1 MPQMANEKASRNTSG
16 QERKKAAPGDVDR
29 QSGRP
34 SVNWEPLSSA
44 ALRVRD
50 YLGNK
55 LPERWMRLT
64 AAALALVLA
73 GSAVL
78 GVVFRSHT
86 GVQTEVAHIT
96 SYAETID
103 TTGVSVRDEM
113 VLSVSQNKGYAVKAV
128 DDGEKVSQGQPL
140 FNVFR
145 SEEMAAAY
153 TRLKEIDREIDELKS
168 MATAADGNPDTVK
181 NIEKVVDRQ
190 MMTLNENVCR
200 SDLHDVAKLRN
211 DITYLLNKRLIA
223 MRKVE
228 DYQNRIQALEA
239 EKASLSRSSP
249 QTLSSV
255 ESPAAGYYNDACD
268 GFEEVL
274 TPSVLEGLTN
284 SRLQK
289 LLSQRQD
296 TSGSTGRLIQSF
308 VWYLVCPVPK
318 DKAEDCL
325 SVGSP
330 YTLLLPYSATG
341 SMEATLQSLNEEEN
355 SDTVLAVFRC
365 SSLVSELCHI
375 RQQPVSIRIH
385 AYRGFEIKRSA
396 LHVEIREKE
405 VRDEN
410 HLVIGHQ
417 AERVPIVYVVV
428 AGQLFSRRVDI
439 VYAGKDTVI
448 CRQHTGESG
457 YLAMYDEVV
466 TEGENLYEQKIIG

>member
-16 QERKKAAPGDVDR
+16 QERKKAAPGDVHR

-73 GSAVL
+73 
-78 GVVFRSHT
+78 
-86 GVQTEVAHIT
+86 
-96 SYAETID
+96 
-103 TTGVSVRDEM
+103 VSVRDEM

-153 TRLKEIDREIDELKS
+153 TRIKEIDREIDELKS

-200 SDLHDVAKLRN
+200 SDLHDVARLRN

-228 DYQNRIQALEA
+228 DYQNR
-239 EKASLSRSSP
+239 
-249 QTLSSV
+249 T
-255 ESPAAGYYNDACD
+255 
-268 GFEEVL
+268 
-274 TPSVLEGLTN
+274 
-284 SRLQK
+284 
-289 LLSQRQD
+289 
-296 TSGSTGRLIQSF
+296 
-308 VWYLVCPVPK
+308 
-318 DKAEDCL
+318 
-325 SVGSP
+325 
-330 YTLLLPYSATG
+330 
-341 SMEATLQSLNEEEN
+341 
-355 SDTVLAVFRC
+355 
-365 SSLVSELCHI
+365 
-375 RQQPVSIRIH
+375 
-385 AYRGFEIKRSA
+385 
-396 LHVEIREKE
+396 
-405 VRDEN
+405 
-410 HLVIGHQ
+410 VIGG
-417 AERVPIVYVVV
+417 V
-428 AGQLFSRRVDI
+428 AGGGVLQRRLRRV
-439 VYAGKDTVI
+439 
-448 CRQHTGESG
+448 
-457 YLAMYDEVV
+457 
-466 TEGENLYEQKIIG
+466 